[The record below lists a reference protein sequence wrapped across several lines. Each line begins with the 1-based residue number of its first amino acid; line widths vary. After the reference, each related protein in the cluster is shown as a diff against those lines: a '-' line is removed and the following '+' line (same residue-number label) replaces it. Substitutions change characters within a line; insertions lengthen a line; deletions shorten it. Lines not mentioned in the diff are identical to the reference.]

1 MTPEV
6 ANLHMNFS
14 GKMKNWFRVAKD
26 DVSQYADTSISDKAL
41 VIGLSVLGFLGNNS
55 PNPNGYEDFPTNI
68 RATGWKRGSLFSFL
82 SFQVTKR
89 T

>member
-26 DVSQYADTSISDKAL
+26 DVSQYADTSISDKTL
-41 VIGLSVLGFLGNNS
+41 VIGLSVLGFLETIALTLTDTKIFQQIFVQLGGN
-55 PNPNGYEDFPTNI
+55 GVIF
-68 RATGWKRGSLFSFL
+68 SLFCL
-82 SFQVTKR
+82 SR
-89 T
+89 